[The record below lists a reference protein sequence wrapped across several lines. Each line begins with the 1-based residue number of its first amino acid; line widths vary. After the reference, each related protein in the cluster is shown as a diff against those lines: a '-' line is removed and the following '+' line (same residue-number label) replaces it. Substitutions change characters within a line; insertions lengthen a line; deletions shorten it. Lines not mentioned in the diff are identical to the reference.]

1 MSDATIAQQTGIPL
15 PFVAGI
21 RATESGGNSHALR
34 FEPHL
39 FRRYHADC
47 VRVLHPTEGAAFVT
61 GDEERREAWARG
73 LVPYTPGK
81 DRAASSSALE
91 TGREAME
98 HAMRIDGNAAIR
110 STSFG
115 SFQVLGAHL
124 LPFGATPEAALA
136 VFDAAPQS
144 VSDELLVR
152 WLRANTR
159 ALDAA
164 KAGEI
169 DLFIHYYNGCAL
181 DDTARYRKR
190 FDPAYVKAGG
200 KL

>member
-21 RATESGGNSHALR
+21 RATESGGNAHALR

-61 GDEERREAWARG
+61 GDEERRETWACG

-81 DRAASSSALE
+81 DRAASASALE
-91 TGREAME
+91 TGREALTY
-98 HAMRIDGNAAIR
+98 AMRIDGNAGLR
-110 STSFG
+110 STSLG
-115 SFQVLGAHL
+115 TFQVLGVHL
-124 LPFGATPEAALA
+124 LPLAKTPEAALE

-152 WLRANTR
+152 WLRATPK
-159 ALDAA
+159 ALAAA

-169 DLFIHYYNGCAL
+169 DLFIHLYNGCAL

-190 FDPAYVKAGG
+190 FDPAYVRAGG